1 GPGTSRLYE
10 ERQGGGM
17 SLDPTAAGGAA
28 HENNPGGTAAALAT
42 APGGFDALPFDAL
55 LEVPMPVI
63 IEIGRTHMTLSEIL
77 ELQPGWVVELDRLV
91 GDTVDILVSDRKLAE
106 GEVVVIGN
114 HFGVRVTRV
123 LADPEGNRIG

>member
-1 GPGTSRLYE
+1 
-10 ERQGGGM
+10 
-17 SLDPTAAGGAA
+17 TAAGGAA
-28 HENNPGGTAAALAT
+28 SENNPGRGTAGALAT
-42 APGGFDALPFDAL
+42 APGGFDPLSFDAL
-55 LEVPMPVI
+55 LDVPMPVI

-77 ELQPGWVVELDRLV
+77 ELQPGSVVELDRLV

-123 LADPEGNRIG
+123 VADSEGTRIG

>member
-1 GPGTSRLYE
+1 MSMEPNAPGSA
-10 ERQGGGM
+10 
-17 SLDPTAAGGAA
+17 AAGGDNA
-28 HENNPGGTAAALAT
+28 GGATALA
-42 APGGFDALPFDAL
+42 AGPGLDALPFDAL
-55 LEVPMPVI
+55 LDVPMPVI

-77 ELQPGWVVELDRLV
+77 ELQAGSVVELDRLV

-123 LADPEGNRIG
+123 IADGEGARA